1 MAVYRESGRDMAH
14 RCPIFWPFLGL
25 IAERACLG
33 RTFRISQEAS
43 MTLNLPA
50 SPVPEDL
57 ITVRTAASL
66 VDVDAKTIKNWIK
79 AGDLE
84 GWLVNGSRWR
94 VRRAAVLALV
104 QLASVSGVGGD
115 SK

>member
-1 MAVYRESGRDMAH
+1 
-14 RCPIFWPFLGL
+14 
-25 IAERACLG
+25 
-33 RTFRISQEAS
+33 